1 MKKKNLKVKYVQY
14 VREIFFGEKNGFL
27 TGIKL
32 NIVLKSAPLT
42 ETFNNC
48 RNIVSEVKKT
58 FVRIMPRKLINFSI
72 QKFNIF

>member
-1 MKKKNLKVKYVQY
+1 MKKKFESKICPVCKRN
-14 VREIFFGEKNGFL
+14 FFGEKNGFL

-72 QKFNIF
+72 QKINFF